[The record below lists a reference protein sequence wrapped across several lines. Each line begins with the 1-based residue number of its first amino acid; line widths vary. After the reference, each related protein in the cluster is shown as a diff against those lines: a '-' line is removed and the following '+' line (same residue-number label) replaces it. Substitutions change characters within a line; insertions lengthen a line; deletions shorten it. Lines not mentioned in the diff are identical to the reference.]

1 MHITTEN
8 KKEYLISEVLE
19 LDHDAY
25 ADYRNRMRNLPDS
38 VKSEY
43 DPGVEHLFLLVV
55 GDGYKD
61 GVIVDFPAEP
71 MKASLLLLITYE
83 ASLKTISVAL
93 QITVSGKVR
102 SIPRTAN
109 GRSAMM
115 SCITISTV
123 LP

>member
-61 GVIVDFPAEP
+61 GVIVDFSGRAYEGIPAF
-71 MKASLLLLITYE
+71 ADN
-83 ASLKTISVAL
+83 
-93 QITVSGKVR
+93 VR
-102 SIPRTAN
+102 SQLENHIRRLADYCVREGTEHTED
-109 GRSAMM
+109 GKWSV
-115 SCITISTV
+115 SYDELYYHSTV